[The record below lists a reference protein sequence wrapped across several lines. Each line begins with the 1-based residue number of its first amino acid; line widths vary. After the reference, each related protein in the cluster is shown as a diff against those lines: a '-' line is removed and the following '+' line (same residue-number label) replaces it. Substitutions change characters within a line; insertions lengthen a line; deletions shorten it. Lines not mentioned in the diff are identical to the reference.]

1 MDEDILQDER
11 YAGIRETVRMLPHVP
26 GVYVYKNAQK
36 KIIYIGKAK
45 DLHKR
50 VQSYFTNI
58 ERHNAKT
65 RVLVKQI
72 AFIDFIIVNTEEE
85 AFLLENNLIKKNQP
99 KYNILLKDDKSYP
112 WICITKEEYPRVFI
126 TRNYNPKRGKYYGPY
141 TSSSNIDSVLKT
153 LRSLFHYR
161 SCRMPM
167 SQEMV
172 TQRRYRACLEYH
184 IHNCLAPCINAISKE
199 EYRSAI
205 DNIGNI
211 LNGKVG
217 SVMST
222 LQKEYN
228 SAIEDLDFEKA
239 EVLNEQIEALQEYQ
253 NKNSVLNPEVGDL
266 DVITILEQNGRIG
279 LNYMHI
285 YNGAVVL
292 SINRIVS
299 NPLGSPLEDLLEVVT
314 YRLKEEFGSEAT
326 TLLCNLPSVPQNL
339 PYKQIEY
346 PQRGDKHKVLL
357 LSTLNTERYLE
368 QSAARNQLDPEAAML
383 KLQQLLKLPQL
394 PRHIECIDNSNTL
407 GTYPVSAVVVF
418 KDGKPAK
425 DQYRIYNIQS
435 VEGPN
440 DYATMEEVVTRRY
453 KDLTPESLPDLL
465 VIDGGK
471 GQLTSVQDALQRIE
485 RLTSIPLIGLAERL
499 EEIHIPRGT
508 HPILLDKNSPDLRLL
523 IQMRDEAHRFGV
535 KHHTRKRDKD
545 IKNIALLDVKG
556 VGEKTIQQL
565 YQTFGS
571 TKAILAAGE
580 EAIEKVI
587 GKKKAT
593 LVWEA
598 LQGAHTPPPP
608 PLE

>member
-1 MDEDILQDER
+1 MEEDLLKDER

-65 RVLVKQI
+65 RLLVKQI

-112 WICITKEEYPRVFI
+112 WVCITKEEYPRVFL
-126 TRNYNPKRGKYYGPY
+126 TRNYIPKRGKYYGPY
-141 TSSSNIDSVLKT
+141 ASSGNIDSILTT
-153 LRSLFHYR
+153 LRQLFFYR
-161 SCRMPM
+161 TCKMPM
-167 SQEMV
+167 TQEMV
-172 TQRRYRACLEYH
+172 EKRRYRACLEYH
-184 IHNCLAPCINAISKE
+184 IHNCQAPCINAISKE
-199 EYRSAI
+199 EYNRAI
-205 DNIGNI
+205 ENIGNI
-211 LNGKVG
+211 LNGKIG
-217 SVMST
+217 SVLT
-222 LQKEYN
+222 ALQRELRE
-228 SAIEDLDFEKA
+228 AIEDLQFEKA
-239 EVLNEQIEALQEYQ
+239 DLLNQQIEALQDYQ
-253 NKNSVLNPEVGDL
+253 SKNSVLNPEVGDL
-266 DVITILEQNGRIG
+266 DVLTLLEKNERIA

-299 NPLGSPLEDLLEVVT
+299 NPLGNPLEELLDTVI
-314 YRLKEEFGSEAT
+314 YRLKEEFGSEAL
-326 TLLCNLPSVPQNL
+326 TLLCNLPLPSPPP
-339 PYKQIEY
+339 PYKHIEF

-357 LSTLNTERYLE
+357 LSTLNTTRYLE
-368 QSAARNQLDPEAAML
+368 QTEARRQLPTEEAML
-383 KLQQLLKLPQL
+383 ELQRLLNLPRL

-418 KDGKPAK
+418 QDGKPAK
-425 DQYRIYNIQS
+425 DLYRIYNVQT

-440 DYATMEEVVTRRY
+440 DYATMEEIITRRY
-453 KDLTPESLPDLL
+453 KDLPTDSLPDLL

-471 GQLTSVQDALQRIE
+471 GQLTSVQDALARIE
-485 RLTSIPLIGLAERL
+485 RITDIPLIGLAERL
-499 EEIHIPRGT
+499 EEIYVPRGT
-508 HPILLDKNSPDLRLL
+508 KPIRLNKDTPSLRLL

-535 KHHTRKRDKD
+535 KHHTHKRDKD
-545 IKNIALLDVKG
+545 VKKLTLLTVKG
-556 VGEKTIQQL
+556 VGEKSIQKL
-565 YQTFGS
+565 YQEFGS
-571 TKAILAAGE
+571 RESIIAAGLPKI
-580 EAIEKVI
+580 EASI
-587 GKKKAT
+587 GKSRAA

-598 LQGAHTPPPP
+598 LQK
-608 PLE
+608 E

>member
-1 MDEDILQDER
+1 MEEDLLKDER

-65 RVLVKQI
+65 RLLVKQI

-112 WICITKEEYPRVFI
+112 WVCITKEEYPRVFL
-126 TRNYNPKRGKYYGPY
+126 TRNYIPKRGKYYGPY
-141 TSSSNIDSVLKT
+141 ASSGNIDSILTT
-153 LRSLFHYR
+153 LRQLFFYR
-161 SCRMPM
+161 TCKMPM
-167 SQEMV
+167 TQEMV
-172 TQRRYRACLEYH
+172 EKRRYRACLEYH
-184 IHNCLAPCINAISKE
+184 IHNCQAPCINAISKE
-199 EYRSAI
+199 EYNRAI
-205 DNIGNI
+205 ENIGNI
-211 LNGKVG
+211 LNGKIG
-217 SVMST
+217 SVLTT
-222 LQKEYN
+222 LQRELRE
-228 SAIEDLDFEKA
+228 AIEDLQFEKA
-239 EVLNEQIEALQEYQ
+239 DLLNQQIEALQEYQ
-253 NKNSVLNPEVGDL
+253 SKNSVLNPEVGDL
-266 DVITILEQNGRIG
+266 DVLTLLEKNERIA

-299 NPLGSPLEDLLEVVT
+299 NPLGNPLEELLDTVI

-326 TLLCNLPSVPQNL
+326 TLLCNLPL
-339 PYKQIEY
+339 PSPPPLYKHIEF
-346 PQRGDKHKVLL
+346 PQRGDKHQVLL
-357 LSTLNTERYLE
+357 LSTLNTTRYLE
-368 QSAARNQLDPEAAML
+368 QTEARRQLPTEEAML
-383 KLQQLLKLPQL
+383 QLQSLLNLPRL

-418 KDGKPAK
+418 QDGKPAK
-425 DQYRIYNIQS
+425 ERYRIYNVKT

-440 DYATMEEVVTRRY
+440 DYATMEEIVTRRY
-453 KDLTPESLPDLL
+453 QDLPPEELPDLL

-471 GQLTSVQDALQRIE
+471 GQLTSVQDALARIE
-485 RLTSIPLIGLAERL
+485 RITDIPLIGLAERL
-499 EEIHIPRGT
+499 EKIYVPRGT
-508 HPILLDKNSPDLRLL
+508 KPIRLNKDTPSLRLL

-535 KHHTRKRDKD
+535 KHHTHKRDKD
-545 IKNIALLDVKG
+545 VKKLTLLTVKG
-556 VGEKTIQQL
+556 VGEKSIQKL
-565 YQTFGS
+565 YQEFGS
-571 TKAILAAGE
+571 REAIIAAGLPQI
-580 EAIEKVI
+580 EASI
-587 GKKKAT
+587 GKSRAA

-598 LQGAHTPPPP
+598 LQK
-608 PLE
+608 E

>member
-1 MDEDILQDER
+1 MEEDLLKDER

-65 RVLVKQI
+65 RLLVKQI

-112 WICITKEEYPRVFI
+112 WVCITKEEYPRVFL
-126 TRNYNPKRGKYYGPY
+126 TRNYIPKRGKYYGPY
-141 TSSSNIDSVLKT
+141 ASSGNIDSILTT
-153 LRSLFHYR
+153 LRQLFFYR
-161 SCRMPM
+161 TCKMPM
-167 SQEMV
+167 TQEMV
-172 TQRRYRACLEYH
+172 EKRRYRACLEYH
-184 IHNCLAPCINAISKE
+184 IHNCQAPCINAISKE
-199 EYRSAI
+199 EYNRAI
-205 DNIGNI
+205 ENIGNI
-211 LNGKVG
+211 LNGKIG
-217 SVMST
+217 SVLT
-222 LQKEYN
+222 ALQRELRE
-228 SAIEDLDFEKA
+228 AIEDLQFEKA
-239 EVLNEQIEALQEYQ
+239 DLLNQQIEALQDYQ
-253 NKNSVLNPEVGDL
+253 SKNSVLNPEVGDL
-266 DVITILEQNGRIG
+266 DVLTLLEKNERIA

-299 NPLGSPLEDLLEVVT
+299 NPLGNPLEELLDTVI
-314 YRLKEEFGSEAT
+314 YRLKEEFGSEAL
-326 TLLCNLPSVPQNL
+326 TLLCNLPLPSPPP
-339 PYKQIEY
+339 PYKHIEF

-357 LSTLNTERYLE
+357 LSTLNTTRYLE
-368 QSAARNQLDPEAAML
+368 QTEARRQLPTEEAML
-383 KLQQLLKLPQL
+383 ELQRLLNLPRL

-418 KDGKPAK
+418 QDGKPAK
-425 DQYRIYNIQS
+425 DLYRIYNVQT

-440 DYATMEEVVTRRY
+440 DYATMEEIITRRY
-453 KDLTPESLPDLL
+453 KDLPTDSLPDLL

-471 GQLTSVQDALQRIE
+471 GQLPSVQDALARIE
-485 RLTSIPLIGLAERL
+485 RITDIPLIGLAERL
-499 EEIHIPRGT
+499 EEIYVPRGT
-508 HPILLDKNSPDLRLL
+508 KPIRLNKDTPSLRLL

-535 KHHTRKRDKD
+535 KHHTHKRDKD
-545 IKNIALLDVKG
+545 VKKLTLLTVKG
-556 VGEKTIQQL
+556 VGEKSIQKL
-565 YQTFGS
+565 YQEFGS
-571 TKAILAAGE
+571 RESIIAAGLPKI
-580 EAIEKVI
+580 EASI
-587 GKKKAT
+587 GKSRAA

-598 LQGAHTPPPP
+598 LQK
-608 PLE
+608 E

>member
-1 MDEDILQDER
+1 MEEDLLKDER

-65 RVLVKQI
+65 RLLVKQI

-112 WICITKEEYPRVFI
+112 WVCITKEEYPRVFL
-126 TRNYNPKRGKYYGPY
+126 TRNYIPKRGKYYGPY
-141 TSSSNIDSVLKT
+141 ASSGNIDSILNT
-153 LRSLFHYR
+153 LRQLFFYR
-161 SCRMPM
+161 TCKMPM
-167 SQEMV
+167 TQEMV
-172 TQRRYRACLEYH
+172 EKRRYRACLEYH
-184 IHNCLAPCINAISKE
+184 IHNCQAPCINAISKE
-199 EYRSAI
+199 EYNRAI
-205 DNIGNI
+205 ENIGNI
-211 LNGKVG
+211 LNGKIG
-217 SVMST
+217 SVLT
-222 LQKEYN
+222 ALQRELRE
-228 SAIEDLDFEKA
+228 AIEDLQFEKA
-239 EVLNEQIEALQEYQ
+239 DLLNQQIEALQDYQ
-253 NKNSVLNPEVGDL
+253 SKNSVLNPEVGDL
-266 DVITILEQNGRIG
+266 DVLTLLEKNERIA

-299 NPLGSPLEDLLEVVT
+299 NPLGNPLEELLDTVI
-314 YRLKEEFGSEAT
+314 YRLKEEFGSEAL
-326 TLLCNLPSVPQNL
+326 TLLCNLPLPSPPP
-339 PYKQIEY
+339 PYKHIEF

-357 LSTLNTERYLE
+357 LSTLNTTRYLE
-368 QSAARNQLDPEAAML
+368 QTEARRQLPTEEAML
-383 KLQQLLKLPQL
+383 ELQRLLNLPRL

-418 KDGKPAK
+418 QDGKPAK
-425 DQYRIYNIQS
+425 DLYRIYNVQT

-440 DYATMEEVVTRRY
+440 DYATMEEIITRRY
-453 KDLTPESLPDLL
+453 KDLPTDSLPDLL

-471 GQLTSVQDALQRIE
+471 GQLTSVQDALARIE
-485 RLTSIPLIGLAERL
+485 RITDIPLIGLAERL
-499 EEIHIPRGT
+499 EEIYVPRGT
-508 HPILLDKNSPDLRLL
+508 KPIRLSKDAPNLRLL

-535 KHHTRKRDKD
+535 KHHTHKRDKD
-545 IKNIALLDVKG
+545 VKKITLLTVKG
-556 VGEKTIQQL
+556 VGEKSIQKL
-565 YQTFGS
+565 YQEFGS
-571 TKAILAAGE
+571 REAIIAAGLPKI
-580 EAIEKVI
+580 EASI
-587 GKKKAT
+587 GKSRAA

-598 LQGAHTPPPP
+598 LQ
-608 PLE
+608 EE